1 MDTLF
6 VANLSLFIIAM
17 ALQLTPRP
25 RESNSRM
32 GASNVEHAQ
41 FGWTAYIPYIW
52 VAIVY
57 VLLTQSRDSNFP
69 IPFQVFAWAVGGII
83 GLVIVRQIITFQEN
97 ARLSRQLLA
106 ELIERKAAEQAVR
119 RLNDELEQR
128 VADRTAALT
137 QEVAERGRLMVELE
151 RKNKELESI
160 VYISSHDLRSPLV
173 NIQGFGKNL
182 QKYFGQVLHELAEAT
197 TLEDLRTTTQPI
209 LAERIP
215 RALGFIETSSTKM
228 SILIDGLLRLS
239 RIGRVPLQ
247 REPVDMNLMMQTILT
262 SAAFEIEK
270 NDAQVIVEKNLAGC
284 YGDLHQ
290 LNQVFSNLLDNA
302 IKYRAPD
309 RPLIIRIASQVQGD
323 KVVYTVADTGLGMAP
338 ENREKIW
345 EIFRRFNENDSIPGE
360 GLGLTIA
367 RRIVE
372 RHGGKTWV
380 ESELG
385 VGSRFFIEL
394 PANACSTV
402 KE

>member
-1 MDTLF
+1 M
-6 VANLSLFIIAM
+6 
-17 ALQLTPRP
+17 
-25 RESNSRM
+25 
-32 GASNVEHAQ
+32 
-41 FGWTAYIPYIW
+41 
-52 VAIVY
+52 AIVY
-57 VLLTQSRDSNFP
+57 VLLTQSRDGNFP

-83 GLVIVRQIITFQEN
+83 GLVIVRQIIAFQEN
-97 ARLSRQLLA
+97 ARLSRQLFA

-182 QKYFGQVLHELAEAT
+182 QKYFGQVLHELAEAH
-197 TLEDLRTTTQPI
+197 TLEDLRATTQPI

-215 RALGFIETSSTKM
+215 KALGFIETSSTKM

-239 RIGRVPLQ
+239 RIGRAPLQ
-247 REPVDMNLMMQTILT
+247 REPVDINLMMQTILT

-270 NDAQVIVEKNLAGC
+270 NNAQVIVEKNLAGC
-284 YGDLHQ
+284 YGDVHQ

-323 KVVYTVADTGLGMAP
+323 KVVYTVADTGVGMAP

-345 EIFRRFNENDSIPGE
+345 EIFRRFNENDATPGE

-380 ESELG
+380 ESEPS
-385 VGSRFFIEL
+385 VGSRFYIEL
-394 PANACSTV
+394 PTQVCPIP

>member
-1 MDTLF
+1 
-6 VANLSLFIIAM
+6 M

-25 RESNSRM
+25 RELNSRV
-32 GASNVEHAQ
+32 GASNIERAQ
-41 FGWTAYIPYIW
+41 FGWTAYIPYVW
-52 VAIVY
+52 VATVY
-57 VLLTQSRDSNFP
+57 VLLTQSRDSSFP
-69 IPFQVFAWAVGGII
+69 IPFKVFAWAVDGII

-97 ARLSRQLLA
+97 ARPSRQLLA

-119 RLNDELEQR
+119 QLSDEFEQR
-128 VADRTAALT
+128 GADRTAALT
-137 QEVAERGRLMVELE
+137 QKVAERGRLMVELE

-215 RALGFIETSSTKM
+215 KVLGFIETGSTKM
-228 SILIDGLLRLS
+228 SFLIDGL
-239 RIGRVPLQ
+239 
-247 REPVDMNLMMQTILT
+247 
-262 SAAFEIEK
+262 
-270 NDAQVIVEKNLAGC
+270 
-284 YGDLHQ
+284 Y
-290 LNQVFSNLLDNA
+290 
-302 IKYRAPD
+302 
-309 RPLIIRIASQVQGD
+309 RPLIIRIASQVKGD

-338 ENREKIW
+338 ENREKIR
-345 EIFRRFNENDSIPGE
+345 EIFRRFNESEATPGE

-372 RHGGKTWV
+372 CHGGKTWV
-380 ESELG
+380 ESELSI
-385 VGSRFFIEL
+385 GSRFYIEL
-394 PANACSTV
+394 PANAYSTV